1 MARRTSSARCGGRWP
16 PPATRTSRSS
26 SAWKSSSRRTSP
38 PTDGSERHTVSD
50 LSLDLHDAGLTTPE
64 LVILEMEATSK
75 EDASAQ
81 LASRM
86 YEAGRISD
94 LEAFLDQVN
103 SREHQM
109 ATGLPGGVGLPHAR
123 SQYVNQTSIAVG
135 VTRFGHSLDFGAV
148 DGPATLVLLMATP
161 AQSFS
166 EHLEVL
172 ATIARSLFKENFRE
186 SLRRAH
192 DAEVIAELINS
203 SLVFFDH

>member
-1 MARRTSSARCGGRWP
+1 M
-16 PPATRTSRSS
+16 
-26 SAWKSSSRRTSP
+26 TSP
-38 PTDGSERHTVSD
+38 PMRPGWVSRTSFRCADGRPLAPERRKAGRADMTEGSFERY
-50 LSLDLHDAGLTTPE
+50 DAELTTPE
-64 LVILEMEATSK
+64 MVILEMEADSK

-81 LASRM
+81 LARRM
-86 YEAGRISD
+86 YDAGRVSD
-94 LEAFLDQVN
+94 LDGFLAQVN

-123 SQYVNQTSIAVG
+123 SAFVTQTTIAVG
-135 VTRFGHSLDFGAV
+135 ITRYGYSLDFGAV
-148 DGPATLVLLMATP
+148 DGPATVVLLIATP
-161 AQSFS
+161 ASSFS

-172 ATIARSLFKENFRE
+172 ATMARSLFKENFRE